1 MMNTTIEQLE
11 KRVDRLERN
20 NDEVIRRFTKS
31 MDLLNDT
38 MKNIQST
45 MVVITN
51 RLIETEKINNEIKDD
66 LKKLS
71 YKVDSIEKKSLKN
84 KLKSLLRLR

>member
-1 MMNTTIEQLE
+1 MMNTIEQLE

-38 MKNIQST
+38 M
-45 MVVITN
+45 V
-51 RLIETEKINNEIKDD
+51 LE
-66 LKKLS
+66 
-71 YKVDSIEKKSLKN
+71 YK
-84 KLKSLLRLR
+84 

>member
-1 MMNTTIEQLE
+1 MMETIEQLE

-45 MVVITN
+45 MIVITD
-51 RLIETEKINNEIKDD
+51 RLIETEKINNEIKND
-66 LKKLS
+66 LQNLS
-71 YKVDSIEKKSLKN
+71 HKVDNIEKKSFIN

>member
-1 MMNTTIEQLE
+1 MNTIEQLE

-45 MVVITN
+45 MVVITD
-51 RLIETEKINNEIKDD
+51 RLIETEKVNHEIKND
-66 LKKLS
+66 LNNLTK
-71 YKVDSIEKKSLKN
+71 KVDNIEKKSLKN

>member
-1 MMNTTIEQLE
+1 MMNNIEQLE

>member
-1 MMNTTIEQLE
+1 MMDTIEQLE

-45 MVVITN
+45 MVVITD
-51 RLIETEKINNEIKDD
+51 RLIETEKINNEIKND
-66 LKKLS
+66 LQNLS
-71 YKVDSIEKKSLKN
+71 YKVDNIEKKSLIN

>member
-1 MMNTTIEQLE
+1 MMNTIEQLE

-20 NDEVIRRFTKS
+20 NDEVIRSFTDS

-38 MKNIQST
+38 MISIKAAMISIQ
-45 MVVITN
+45 N
-51 RLIETEKINNEIKDD
+51 RLMESERINNEIKND
-66 LKKLS
+66 LKELNTR
-71 YKVDSIEKKSLKN
+71 VDSIEKKSLKN

>member
-1 MMNTTIEQLE
+1 MMNTIEQLE

-45 MVVITN
+45 MVVITD
-51 RLIETEKINNEIKDD
+51 RLIETEKVNHEIKND
-66 LKKLS
+66 LNNLTK
-71 YKVDSIEKKSLKN
+71 KVDNIEKKSLKN